1 VQAIASALKI
11 PDSGWNV
18 IALGQQAF
26 ASRTHPAFLLKYL
39 SLLSLWEALMSVDYY
54 NQNARNFFDGTVAVD
69 MVPLYQRFLPLL
81 PPHAHILDA
90 GCGSGRD
97 SRYFLDQ
104 RFAVTA
110 MDASQ
115 ELAQLAQSLLQ
126 QAVTV
131 CRFDEFQAS
140 KPLDAIWAC
149 ASLLHVPL
157 AELPAVMAHLTAQL
171 KARGIFY
178 CSFKYGSGQVSRDG
192 RTFTNLD
199 EAGLD
204 ALLHSLPLQT
214 VPLRIIDIWQTGDLR
229 PGRESERWLNVVLQK
244 ESR

>member
-1 VQAIASALKI
+1 
-11 PDSGWNV
+11 
-18 IALGQQAF
+18 
-26 ASRTHPAFLLKYL
+26 
-39 SLLSLWEALMSVDYY
+39 
-54 NQNARNFFDGTVAVD
+54 
-69 MVPLYQRFLPLL
+69 
-81 PPHAHILDA
+81 
-90 GCGSGRD
+90 
-97 SRYFLDQ
+97 
-104 RFAVTA
+104 

-131 CRFDEFQAS
+131 CRFDEFQAHE
-140 KPLDAIWAC
+140 PLDAIWAC

-171 KARGIFY
+171 TARGIFY

-192 RTFTNLD
+192 RTFTNMD

-204 ALLHSLPLQT
+204 ALLHSLPL
-214 VPLRIIDIWQTGDLR
+214 RIFDIWQTGDLR
-229 PGRESERWLNVVLQK
+229 PGRESERWLNIVLQK